1 MANFESRVV
10 KIGSKM
16 SIPNSDRIAAYGID
30 GYVVVD
36 GVDRFEVGDVAVYI
50 SEDSVVPDD
59 IIAEMNLTGRLAG
72 TKHNRVK
79 AIMLRGQLSQGLLYT
94 GVKFNKDTAVVGEDY
109 ASRLGIIKYVP
120 QIPTHLAGDVYNL
133 GREWVYYY
141 DVENVKRYPD
151 LLTVN
156 DMVRVEEKIHG
167 TQCCVVIAPDTIIP
181 CAQHNS
187 GFLVIDRGPHEKI
200 WYSVHVG
207 SKTQMGENGL
217 AFQWTDS
224 NMNSNAY
231 LRAIMTS
238 ELKLIV
244 EKYPNHLIQV
254 YGEVYGNVQDLTYS
268 VTGVDFR
275 MFDVRVRDLSL
286 PICAPRFLSDDE
298 LTELEQAGVRR
309 VPILYRGP
317 YDIDAIR
324 QFTQHTKSKV
334 DDVTMMEG
342 GVIKPAIEQRASFG
356 RLVLKDINIEYSAR
370 KNKNATE
377 YQ

>member
-120 QIPTHLAGDVYNL
+120 QLPTHLAGDVYNL

-167 TQCCVVIAPDTIIP
+167 TQCCAVIAPDTVLP

-275 MFDVRVRDLSL
+275 MFDVRIRDLSL
-286 PICAPRFLSDDE
+286 PISTPRFLSDEE

-317 YDIDAIR
+317 YDIDVIR